1 MAMFS
6 KLRSLLLGKPKT
18 GDYRPFPV
26 HHFTHIRDLP
36 LFTFHTIRHMLIDP
50 TIRLGMAMR
59 MAPLCQAEFAFQQGK
74 EWIPGVQADREDVAK
89 FVHKQIKRI
98 WKFELHK
105 ILTAQVWGWSAAEVT
120 YRLVDKRVE
129 VDGLLHRH
137 AFDVRALR
145 SDGEVKG
152 VRFDR
157 LGGGV
162 GNVSLRMPKAIWHA
176 YDPEAE
182 SPYGTS
188 ALRGA
193 HSPWADKWLDGAA
206 LDTRRLFAHKD
217 AYGGVDIAYPT
228 GHMNVDGVEIPNRDI
243 AREMGEQLN
252 AGGVTN
258 RPSQYDTNG
267 KPLWEITRAT
277 VPANPAHIFD
287 YPKQLDDEMLRG
299 LEIPDDVVTSQ
310 GTGAWQGKQVPMQ
323 AFFCNADRWLAQV
336 VRVVVTQILEDL
348 VMLNWG
354 KAEEFEVATKPL
366 ALQAMEQIKAAEGGD
381 EGAAQ
386 QPPGP
391 QQAQPQPAAPQRPP
405 FTAARG
411 RNGDEGATQQQQAQ
425 QQSSGPFITVRGPN
439 GKIFQRRN
447 PRFGRQQLGLDEPNM
462 AEMLVGEGAV
472 QAAHLVDAGRRL
484 LMSMHPESNGTT
496 RKRRMRKRK
505 IEVQPTRQEL
515 LNHASQSL
523 SLTAEETELLET
535 LTVE

>member
-1 MAMFS
+1 MAMFP
-6 KLRSLLLGKPKT
+6 KLRAMLLGAPKT

-26 HHFTHIRDLP
+26 HHFTQIRELP
-36 LFTFHTIRHMLIDP
+36 LFTFRTIRAMLIDP

-59 MAPLCQAEFAFQQGK
+59 AAPLCQAEFAYQQGK
-74 EWIPGVQADREDVAK
+74 EWIPGVQADKEDVAK
-89 FVHKQIKRI
+89 FVHKQIRRL
-98 WKFELHK
+98 WKFELQK

-120 YRLVDKRVE
+120 YRLVDNRVE

-145 SDGEVKG
+145 SGGAVKG

-157 LGGGV
+157 LGGGI

-182 SPYGTS
+182 SPYGFS

-193 HSPWADKWLDGAA
+193 QSPWSDKWLDGAA

-217 AYGGVDIAYPT
+217 SYGGVDIAYPP
-228 GHMNVDGVEIPNRDI
+228 GKMDVEGVNVPNRDI
-243 AREMGEQLN
+243 AREMAEQLS

-258 RPSQYDTNG
+258 RPQIFDKLSG

-277 VPANPAHIFD
+277 VPSNPSHIFD

-299 LEIPDDVVTSQ
+299 LEIPDDVITSQ
-310 GTGAWQGKQVPMQ
+310 GSGAWQGKQVPMQ
-323 AFFCNADRWLAQV
+323 AFYCMADRWLSQV
-336 VRVVVTQILEDL
+336 VRVIVTQIIEDL
-348 VMLNWG
+348 VLLNWG
-354 KAEEFEVATKPL
+354 RAEDFEVETKPL

-381 EGAAQ
+381 DPPQ
-386 QPPGP
+386 QPQQR
-391 QQAQPQPAAPQRPP
+391 QQAQPSATQRPP
-405 FTAARG
+405 FTAAR
-411 RNGDEGATQQQQAQ
+411 
-425 QQSSGPFITVRGPN
+425 PN
-439 GKIFQRRN
+439 GSAFPT

-484 LMSMHPESNGTT
+484 LLSRHPSPNGTT
-496 RKRRMRKRK
+496 SKRTKVRRKRK
-505 IEVQPTRQEL
+505 LAQVVPDL
-515 LNHASQSL
+515 PHSVSVANAAKSM
-523 SLTAEETELLET
+523 SLTDEETELLRE
-535 LTVE
+535 LTDGD

>member
-1 MAMFS
+1 MAMFA

-18 GDYRPFPV
+18 AGYRPFPV
-26 HHFTHIRDLP
+26 HHFTQIRDLP
-36 LFTFHTIRHMLIDP
+36 PFTFETIRWMLMDP
-50 TIRLGMAMR
+50 TIRLGLAMR
-59 MAPLCQAEFAFQQGK
+59 MAPLCQAEFAFQQGDK
-74 EWIPGVQADREDVAK
+74 WIPGVRADREDVAK

-98 WKFELHK
+98 WEFELHK

-145 SDGEVKG
+145 SDGEIKG

-162 GNVSLRMPKAIWHA
+162 GKVSLRMPKAIWHA

-217 AYGGVDIAYPT
+217 SYGGVDIAHPP
-228 GHMNVDGVEIPNRDI
+228 GNVEVDGVVIPNRDI
-243 AREMGEQLN
+243 AREMGEQLA
-252 AGGVTN
+252 AGGHTN
-258 RPSQYDTNG
+258 RPSTYYADG
-267 KPLWEITRAT
+267 KPHWEITRAT
-277 VPANPAHIFD
+277 VPSNPSHIFD

-299 LEIPDDVVTSQ
+299 MEIPDDVVTSQ
-310 GTGAWQGKQVPMQ
+310 GSGAWQGKQVPMQ
-323 AFFCNADRWLAQV
+323 AFHCNADRWLSQV
-336 VRVVVTQILEDL
+336 KRTVVTQIIEVL

-354 KAEEFEVATKPL
+354 KAEDFEVTTKPL
-366 ALQAMEQIKAAEGGD
+366 ALQAMEQIKAASQGG
-381 EGAAQ
+381 
-386 QPPGP
+386 
-391 QQAQPQPAAPQRPP
+391 
-405 FTAARG
+405 
-411 RNGDEGATQQQQAQ
+411 NGDSPQARLQQQQAQ
-425 QQSSGPFITVRGPN
+425 PPTGQPLVTARGPN
-439 GKIFQRRN
+439 GNAFQRQN
-447 PRFGRQQLGLDEPNM
+447 PRFSRQQLGLEDANV

-484 LMSMHPESNGTT
+484 LLSRPPIK
-496 RKRRMRKRK
+496 KRRRKK
-505 IEVQPTRQEL
+505 KMPIVQPTRQEL
-515 LNHASQSL
+515 LSRTSRSL
-523 SLTAEETELLET
+523 SLTADESELLER
-535 LTVE
+535 LTDGR

>member
-6 KLRSLLLGKPKT
+6 KLKSLLLGKPKT

-26 HHFTHIRDLP
+26 HQFTHIRDLP
-36 LFTFHTIRHMLIDP
+36 LFTFQTIRHMLIDP

-59 MAPLCQAEFAFQQGK
+59 MAPLCQAEFAFQQGDK
-74 EWIPGVQADREDVAK
+74 WVPGVQADREDVAK

-120 YRLVDKRVE
+120 YRLVDNRVE

-145 SDGEVKG
+145 ADGEVKG

-182 SPYGTS
+182 SPYGMS

-217 AYGGVDIAYPT
+217 AYGGVDIAYPA
-228 GHMNVDGVEIPNRDI
+228 GQMDVDGQEIPNRDI
-243 AREMGEQLN
+243 AREMGEQLKT
-252 AGGVTN
+252 GGTTN
-258 RPSQYDTNG
+258 RPSSRDAGTG
-267 KPLWEITRAT
+267 EPLWEITRAT
-277 VPANPAHIFD
+277 IPSNPTHIFD

-310 GTGAWQGKQVPMQ
+310 GSGAWQGKQVPMQ
-323 AFFCNADRWLAQV
+323 AFHCNADRWLAQV
-336 VRVVVTQILEDL
+336 VMVITTQILEDL
-348 VMLNWG
+348 VLLNWG

-366 ALQAMEQIKAAEGGD
+366 ALQAMEQIKAANGGD
-381 EGAAQ
+381 QNANQQ
-386 QPPGP
+386 QPPMP
-391 QQAQPQPAAPQRPP
+391 QAA
-405 FTAARG
+405 
-411 RNGDEGATQQQQAQ
+411 
-425 QQSSGPFITVRGPN
+425 SGPFTTVTGASGN
-439 GKIFQRRN
+439 VFQRRN
-447 PRFGRQQLGLDEPNM
+447 PRFGRQQLGLDEPNV

-484 LMSMHPESNGTT
+484 LLSRHPSRNGTT

-505 IEVQPTRQEL
+505 IEVQPTREEL

-535 LTVE
+535 LTVEE